1 MIGLIARS
9 GWFRLWL
16 SLIEGHDKFRTAVPQ
31 MKMKPKGLT
40 LIELL
45 IALFFLAMVVAGI
58 YRLFL
63 TQNTAYSVQDQVV
76 EVQQNIRGAMEI
88 LLRDLRMTGYDDDC
102 LASQATHVDVLVPI
116 ATPLSENSITVSY
129 EYNDESHTSHELHT
143 IRYRT
148 EARSLLRQL
157 TVGGV
162 AQGEETLLENV
173 DRLTFEYGVDTDE
186 DGDVDNWVSATGV
199 GISKVIAVRVTLRA
213 SPASANTDVQERVVP
228 RTLTSRVTF
237 RNRTM

>member
-1 MIGLIARS
+1 MNS
-9 GWFRLWL
+9 
-16 SLIEGHDKFRTAVPQ
+16 
-31 MKMKPKGLT
+31 KGIT

-45 IALFFLAMVVAGI
+45 VALVLLALVTAGI

-102 LASQATHVDVLVPI
+102 LVSKGIPVRVLVPI
-116 ATPLSENSITVSY
+116 ATPLSDNSITVSY
-129 EYNDESHTSHELHT
+129 EYHNNSHTSHELHT
-143 IRYRT
+143 VRYRT
-148 EARSLLRQL
+148 AAGSLLRQL

-162 AQGEETLLENV
+162 AQPEESLLGNV
-173 DRLTFEYGVDTDE
+173 TRLTFEYGVDADE
-186 DGDVDNWVSATGV
+186 DGNVDDWVAFGSV
-199 GISKVIAVRVTLRA
+199 GIRKVIGVLVTLA
-213 SPASANTDVQERVVP
+213 AKPESENTDVQKMVAVP